1 MKKIIATSI
10 IALILAGCSSGPQK
24 GYYDQDG
31 QYHASA
37 SAENQDRLETAG
49 AVAVGA
55 AAVAGLTLGIVAL
68 TK

>member
-10 IALILAGCSSGPQK
+10 IAFMLAGCASGPEK
-24 GYYDQDG
+24 GYYDENG

-37 SAENQDRLETAG
+37 SAVNQDRLETAG
-49 AVAVGA
+49 AVATAA